1 MTTTENLPPIPED
14 EGIQD
19 LLQLNRLLEIT
30 ADSPVQLRDRYVDT
44 QTDPGIMVADFMGNA
59 EAVGGVKHRI
69 AEETL
74 LLRENLAT
82 RNVTGAKAD
91 AIVRSG
97 LVDLRVMLHQ
107 HSQQAKPRILR
118 YRRGFTEM
126 GGDEGRELTDGLL
139 SVMGVALFDG
149 QPKAVPRNDARA
161 RQIWHVAKWMDPAWA
176 EFVSLNPGHANERD
190 LQELTERYGPRNPKV
205 VDFLLRLN
213 NPGRR

>member
-74 LLRENLAT
+74 LLRENLVT

-91 AIVRSG
+91 AIIRSG
-97 LVDLRVMLHQ
+97 LACYAASTLPTGQ
-107 HSQQAKPRILR
+107 ASHSTIPARF
-118 YRRGFTEM
+118 YRNGWRRRT
-126 GGDEGRELTDGLL
+126 
-139 SVMGVALFDG
+139 
-149 QPKAVPRNDARA
+149 RA
-161 RQIWHVAKWMDPAWA
+161 DRWLA
-176 EFVSLNPGHANERD
+176 
-190 LQELTERYGPRNPKV
+190 
-205 VDFLLRLN
+205 
-213 NPGRR
+213 